1 MGWLDS
7 ITNSVDMH
15 LSKLREMV
23 KDREAW
29 HATVHR
35 VAKSWTWLSNW
46 TTTSLNASG
55 LIIRKWSPEIYF
67 SLGMKIYNNTLI
79 LWRLPKF
86 KLDFFYKFGF
96 SFLKKKAFN
105 CDHGKYSKPIAMAD
119 RTLYV
124 ISDLFWGG
132 ALEEKRWEG
141 LKRVSSSRNHFI
153 SWAFCLKPQGFFK
166 GQNIAFYL
174 IICLHVML

>member
-7 ITNSVDMH
+7 ITNSVDVRS
-15 LSKLREMV
+15 SKLWEMV

-29 HATVHR
+29 RAAVCR
-35 VAKSWTWLSNW
+35 AAKSQTWSSNS

-55 LIIRKWSPEIYF
+55 PIIENDPEIYF
-67 SLGMKIYNNTLI
+67 SLGIKIYNDALI

-86 KLDFFYKFGF
+86 TLDFFFYKFGF
-96 SFLKKKAFN
+96 SFFKKKVFN

-119 RTLYV
+119 WTLYV
-124 ISDLFWGG
+124 ITDLFWGG
-132 ALEEKRWEG
+132 ALEEKRWVG
-141 LKRVSSSRNHFI
+141 LKRVCSLRNHFI